1 MFVHYSGNKAAF
13 AAATNAEGALLSKV
27 YENHIV
33 FIKGEDGECIYT
45 HGQYYG
51 DVKAAIAALE
61 GRMSTAEGKI
71 SANETAIKAND
82 DAIKAL
88 KYFSQIKVGDKTAV
102 AANKEGTITFS
113 AADPQEVSIDVDAR
127 GLSFGLSEAFKT
139 KVNTAASQ
147 AAAAAVKSEVDTAI
161 EELQGAD
168 LSLGNRIATLE
179 GMVGLESGGEG
190 ESLDARLSTAE
201 GEIDALQLLVG
212 TGTVDSRIATAKSEA
227 ATDAQGKADAAES
240 AAKLYADGLNTAMN
254 TRMESAEGSIST
266 LTGLGEGS
274 VAKALVD
281 AKAYTDEE
289 IVKVNN
295 AASTLEGR
303 VANNEAAIVILN
315 GEGVGSVKKQVAD
328 AIAGVV
334 ASAPE
339 DFDTLKEVA
348 DWIASDTTGAA
359 KMQADIARL
368 DGADTVDGSVK
379 KQIKDAV
386 AAEALIARAA
396 EQANAKAI
404 ADEATEARKQE
415 GLIRSEFAAADAA
428 TLTSAQNYADGL
440 ASNYDAAGSAATAEQ
455 NAKDYAK
462 DYADGLAA
470 NYDEVGAAA
479 AVDAKLTTEV
489 NRAKAAEQA
498 NAEAIGV
505 ERGRIDVIAGNYLK
519 SADKTELQGNID
531 LKVAQADY
539 DAKVAELAG
548 FWAWQEL

>member
-1 MFVHYSGNKAAF
+1 
-13 AAATNAEGALLSKV
+13 
-27 YENHIV
+27 
-33 FIKGEDGECIYT
+33 
-45 HGQYYG
+45 
-51 DVKAAIAALE
+51 
-61 GRMSTAEGKI
+61 
-71 SANETAIKAND
+71 
-82 DAIKAL
+82 
-88 KYFSQIKVGDKTAV
+88 
-102 AANKEGTITFS
+102 
-113 AADPQEVSIDVDAR
+113 
-127 GLSFGLSEAFKT
+127 
-139 KVNTAASQ
+139 
-147 AAAAAVKSEVDTAI
+147 
-161 EELQGAD
+161 
-168 LSLGNRIATLE
+168 
-179 GMVGLESGGEG
+179 MVGLESGGEG

-315 GEGVGSVKKQVAD
+315 GEGAGSVKKQVAD